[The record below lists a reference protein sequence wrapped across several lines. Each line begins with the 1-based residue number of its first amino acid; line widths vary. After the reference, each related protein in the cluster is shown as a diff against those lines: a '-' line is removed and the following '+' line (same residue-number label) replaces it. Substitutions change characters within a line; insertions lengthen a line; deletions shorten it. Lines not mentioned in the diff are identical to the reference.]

1 MEYAKKQ
8 TKKTWL
14 QYRHIVDVLKNA
26 LSVWCG
32 LVLFFPALATV
43 ATLFTVF
50 RVFVFKIWCLGQRL
64 C

>member
-1 MEYAKKQ
+1 MEYAKEQ
-8 TKKTWL
+8 KKTWL
-14 QYRHIVDVLKNA
+14 QYRHIVGVLKNA